1 METKYTAQR
10 IADTQNGWLITDNET
25 QKQDIVFCRLD
36 ENTAEDA
43 VKVLE
48 ESKMPQEDEV

>member
-10 IADTQNGWLITDNET
+10 IADTQNGWLITSNET

-48 ESKMPQEDEV
+48 EPRIPQEGN